1 MVIWQFCWNYARFFW
16 FLRFSIKKNRAVKK
30 QDKTKQN
37 VITSGRMSVGV
48 AISVLMLKKCL
59 RGGVIYSGHECY
71 LMVVTAGLEIKNHF
85 NETKNFLNFK
95 RLKRQRPDVKIL
107 LVKKTS
113 LSWISGKKF
122 NCQRCFCLPLQL
134 ELVFTVGGF
143 GPYFKSW

>member
-1 MVIWQFCWNYARFFW
+1 MFFDQ
-16 FLRFSIKKNRAVKK
+16 KNRAVKK

-37 VITSGRMSVGV
+37 VIKSGRMSVGV
-48 AISVLMLKKCL
+48 AMTVLMLKKYL

-71 LMVVTAGLEIKNHF
+71 LMVVTEGLEIKNRF

-113 LSWISGKKF
+113 LS
-122 NCQRCFCLPLQL
+122 
-134 ELVFTVGGF
+134 
-143 GPYFKSW
+143 